1 VLLLVAHS
9 GPFVSLQGKGIRP
22 QSTSGKGANWSG
34 ILQRNSTFCVGKN
47 SQNVYSSWYRRFENR
62 LRFWIVLA
70 LVGSCFLCPPRG
82 FTGEAFRYQEV
93 SHDGAWF
100 RYFGNIPVL
109 SLSGTPEQM
118 GRQQGKLG
126 ATIAEGLLSYPKEL
140 LETIGRKGGWTA
152 HLEIAQKMRA
162 QFPPDHLAELEA
174 LAKTANLPEQVLLGA
189 NILADAYRARIGCSS
204 LIVEASRSKTGGPL
218 FGRNLDFY
226 ALGKLHQ
233 YSLVIV
239 YRPMGKHA
247 FASVGFPGLLGCISG
262 MNDAGLA
269 LAVHESPASA
279 DGSPL
284 FNPDGVPY
292 GLLFRRIL
300 EECTSVE
307 EAIKLVQSA
316 KRTTLLNLALCDRRT
331 HAIVE
336 MTPRTVEVRREPDG
350 ICVCTNHF
358 RTDRLRFVTYCPRY
372 ERLILAK
379 KLDRLGLEE
388 VAAKMHQ
395 ANQGPLTIQTMI
407 FEPAALRL
415 HLSLGK
421 PPTSARP
428 LEKLELGPLFRPPKT
443 DSAKP

>member
-1 VLLLVAHS
+1 MDTVNLGVYFVVSFLKSLNL
-9 GPFVSLQGKGIRP
+9 FVSERTP
-22 QSTSGKGANWSG
+22 QKMH
-34 ILQRNSTFCVGKN
+34 
-47 SQNVYSSWYRRFENR
+47 SSCYHRFGNR
-62 LRFWIVLA
+62 LRFGIVLA
-70 LVGSCFLCPPRG
+70 LVGGYWLCPPAG
-82 FTGEAFRYQEV
+82 FADQAFRYQEA
-93 SHDGAWF
+93 SYDGAWL

-126 ATIAEGLLSYPKEL
+126 AAIAEGILSYPKEL
-140 LETIGRKGGWTA
+140 LETVGRKGGWTA

-162 QFPPDHLAELEA
+162 QFPPDHLAELEV

-204 LIVEASRSKTGGPL
+204 LIVDSCRSKTGGPL

-239 YRPMGKHA
+239 YRPVGKHA

-269 LAVHESPASA
+269 LAVHEAPASA

-300 EECTSVE
+300 EECTSIE
-307 EAIKLVQSA
+307 EAIKLVESA

-331 HAIVE
+331 HAVVE
-336 MTPRTVEVRREPDG
+336 MTPRTVAVRKEPDG

-358 RTDRLRFVTYCPRY
+358 RTDPLRFVTYCPRY
-372 ERLILAK
+372 ERLIQAK

-428 LEKLELGPLFRPPKT
+428 LEKLELGPLFR
-443 DSAKP
+443 SGNASSSKP

>member
-1 VLLLVAHS
+1 MKSSGNLEFAYRRHRLWGVILLLGTAFS
-9 GPFVSLQGKGIRP
+9 SFQG
-22 QSTSGKGANWSG
+22 
-34 ILQRNSTFCVGKN
+34 
-47 SQNVYSSWYRRFENR
+47 
-62 LRFWIVLA
+62 
-70 LVGSCFLCPPRG
+70 G
-82 FTGEAFRYQEV
+82 FAEEGFRYQEADY
-93 SHDGAWF
+93 DGAKL

-109 SLSGTPEQM
+109 MLSGTPEQM

-126 ATIAEGLLSYPKEL
+126 AALAQGILSYPKEL
-140 LETIGRKGGWTA
+140 LDMVGRKGGWPA
-152 HLEIAQKMRA
+152 HLEMAKKMRA
-162 QFPPDHLAELEA
+162 QFPPDHLAELQA
-174 LAKTANLPEQVLLGA
+174 LAKTANLPEELLLA
-189 NILADAYRARIGCSS
+189 TNTLADAYRARIGCSS
-204 LIVEASRSKTGGPL
+204 LIVEASRSKAGSPL

-239 YRPMGKHA
+239 YRPTGKHP

-262 MNDAGLA
+262 MNDAGLT

-284 FNPDGVPY
+284 FNPEGVPY

-300 EECTSVE
+300 EECTTVE

-316 KRTTLLNLALCDRRT
+316 KRTTLLNLALCDRQT

-336 MTPRTVEVRREPDG
+336 MTPRTVAVRKEPDG
-350 ICVCTNHF
+350 IGVCTNHF
-358 RTDRLRFVTYCPRY
+358 RTEKLRFITYCPRY
-372 ERLILAK
+372 DRLIQAK

-388 VAAKMHQ
+388 VAAKLHE

-407 FEPAALRL
+407 FEPAELRL
-415 HLSLGK
+415 HLAIGK

-428 LEKLELGPLFRPPKT
+428 LEKLDLAPLLRPKT
-443 DSAKP
+443 ADSR